1 MGRCYRELL
10 LGWRPRPIGQSN
22 TETQV
27 IKFYY
32 STAPNPMKV
41 ALCLEEMGLAYE
53 PIPVDTR
60 KGAQHKPEYLAVN
73 PNAKVPSIVDGDV
86 TMFDSNAI
94 VLYLA
99 EKTGKFLPAKPAQRG
114 PMLSWLMFVASGI
127 GPFTGQYVHFK
138 NYAPEKIAYAL
149 NRYEFEALRHWGIV
163 DAHLAKNKYMVGD
176 AYTVVDMALWGWA
189 RLVPNILGEHAAK
202 FASVKRLADEISA
215 RPAAQKAIAIK
226 DRHAFKTEMDEE
238 AKRSMFPGN
247 YAQAAG

>member
-1 MGRCYRELL
+1 MSL
-10 LGWRPRPIGQSN
+10 PAPSAKSN

-32 STAPNPMKV
+32 STAPNPTKV

-60 KGAQHKPEYLAVN
+60 KGAQHKPEYLAIN
-73 PNAKVPSIVDGDV
+73 PNAKVPAIVDGDV

-138 NYAPEKIAYAL
+138 SYAPEKIAYAL
-149 NRYEFEALRHWGIV
+149 NRYEFEALRHWNIV
-163 DAHLAKNKYMVGD
+163 DARLAKQKYMVGD
-176 AYTVVDMALWGWA
+176 TYTVVDMALWGWA

-202 FASVKRLADEISA
+202 LANVKRLVDEISA
-215 RPAAQKAIAIK
+215 RPAAQKAIALK
-226 DRHAFKTEMDEE
+226 DRHMFKTEMDEE
-238 AKRSMFPGN
+238 ARRAMFRHLTEKV
-247 YAQAAG
+247 A

>member
-1 MGRCYRELL
+1 M
-10 LGWRPRPIGQSN
+10 
-22 TETQV
+22 

-73 PNAKVPSIVDGDV
+73 PNAKVPAIVDGDT

-114 PMLSWLMFVASGI
+114 PMLSWLMFVASGV

-149 NRYEFEALRHWGIV
+149 NRYEFEAQRHWGIV
-163 DAHLAKNKYMVGD
+163 EARLAKNKYMVGD
-176 AYTVVDMALWGWA
+176 TYTVVDMALWAWA

-202 FASVKRLADEISA
+202 YANVKRLVDEISA
-215 RPAAQKAIAIK
+215 HPAAQKAIALK
-226 DRHAFKTEMDEE
+226 DRYAFKTENDEE
-238 AKRSMFPGN
+238 AKRAMFPHM
-247 YAQAAG
+247 YRAQVAS

>member
-1 MGRCYRELL
+1 M
-10 LGWRPRPIGQSN
+10 
-22 TETQV
+22 

-32 STAPNPMKV
+32 STAPK
-41 ALCLEEMGLAYE
+41 

-60 KGAQHKPEYLAVN
+60 KGDQHKPGYLAIN
-73 PNAKVPSIVDGDV
+73 PNAKVPAIVDGEV

-99 EKTGKFLPAKPAQRG
+99 EKTGKFLPKNAAQRG

-149 NRYEFEALRHWGIV
+149 ERYEFEALRHWEIV
-163 DAHLAKNKYMVGD
+163 DARLAKNKYVVGD
-176 AYTVVDMALWGWA
+176 TYTVVDMALWGWA

-202 FASVKRLADEISA
+202 LGNVKRLVDEISA
-215 RPAAQKAIAIK
+215 RPAAQKAIGLK
-226 DRHAFKTEMDEE
+226 ERHAFKTEMDDE
-238 AKRSMFPGN
+238 AKRAMFPGN
-247 YAQAAG
+247 YRRNVAGEATAHPPRS

>member
-1 MGRCYRELL
+1 M
-10 LGWRPRPIGQSN
+10 
-22 TETQV
+22 

-53 PIPVDTR
+53 PVPVDTR
-60 KGAQHKPEYLAVN
+60 KGAQHKAEYLAVN
-73 PNAKVPSIVDGDV
+73 PNAKVPAIVDGDV

-94 VLYLA
+94 VLYLG
-99 EKTGKFLPAKPAQRG
+99 EKTGKFLPPNTPAQRG

-149 NRYEFEALRHWGIV
+149 NRYEFEALRHWNIV
-163 DAHLAKNKYMVGD
+163 EARLAKHRYLLGD
-176 AYTVVDMALWGWA
+176 SYSVVDMALWGWA

-202 FASVKRLADEISA
+202 LANVKRFADEISA
-215 RPAAQKAIAIK
+215 RPAAQKAIALK
-226 DRHAFKTEMDEE
+226 DRHAFKTDMDEE
-238 AKRSMFPGN
+238 AKRSMFPSN
-247 YAQAAG
+247 YRAQAAA

>member
-1 MGRCYRELL
+1 M
-10 LGWRPRPIGQSN
+10 
-22 TETQV
+22 
-27 IKFYY
+27 IKFFY

-60 KGAQHKPEYLAVN
+60 KGDQHKPAYLAIN
-73 PNAKVPSIVDGDV
+73 PNAKVPAIVDGDV

-99 EKTGKFLPAKPAQRG
+99 EKTGKFLPKKAQERG

-149 NRYEFEALRHWGIV
+149 NRYEFEALRHWGIA
-163 DAHLAKNKYMVGD
+163 DAHLAWYQVSGD
-176 AYTVVDMALWGWA
+176 PASVTAIARAWGWF
-189 RLVPNILGEHAAK
+189 LGENRLGEPLIDIETGAGFDGLGTRNVNRNRGAESTIAVHRCAMAYAAVR
-202 FASVKRLADEISA
+202 AS
-215 RPAAQKAIAIK
+215 
-226 DRHAFKTEMDEE
+226 
-238 AKRSMFPGN
+238 AKVSG
-247 YAQAAG
+247 